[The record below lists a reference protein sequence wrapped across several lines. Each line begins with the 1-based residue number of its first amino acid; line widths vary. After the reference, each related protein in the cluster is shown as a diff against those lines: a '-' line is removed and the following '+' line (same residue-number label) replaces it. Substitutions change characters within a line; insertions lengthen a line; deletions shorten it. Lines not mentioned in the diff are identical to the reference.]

1 MRFGARPAQPLNAST
16 RLAIPAAEGVPRNPT
31 RNPLGLRAS
40 SERHGAEP
48 YCRTWNVWDNGGTR
62 CYTVYRDGEAF
73 ELHLEDRLSKFVLTR
88 RTGNP
93 EHY

>member
-1 MRFGARPAQPLNAST
+1 MAAATTAPRSLTGDCSWNVRARIRTDVDVGAWHVTADGR
-16 RLAIPAAEGVPRNPT
+16 
-31 RNPLGLRAS
+31 
-40 SERHGAEP
+40 
-48 YCRTWNVWDNGGTR
+48 YCRTWNVWDNGRTR

-73 ELHLEDRLSKFVLTR
+73 ELHPEDRLSKFVLTR